1 MQVLW
6 GDPAQVPGSDWSPG
20 NRWWCQSEGLL
31 SVFFLSSRLVL
42 SLIYNHYSLT
52 VGRNHVRNSFYL
64 RSFPSSCKRP
74 CLPTK
79 NWLPNFNWLFPCR
92 AKILSLDKTSCVAKS
107 ELVLLFIA
115 LLHLT
120 SLICNTDPL
129 LFCMLYTSLH
139 SPPALIRCVP
149 MTRKLVARPP
159 RWRKHSLTIGAPTTW
174 SSGVPTTLASAKAR
188 SSSYGEASTS
198 PLKKR
203 GRVRWQS
210 PLFSLRQMVSQL
222 IKN

>member
-1 MQVLW
+1 MSGTLFICDRFPPLAR
-6 GDPAQVPGSDWSPG
+6 DPASQQRTGSRTPTGYFLVELKYCPWTKPPVSPNQNWS
-20 NRWWCQSEGLL
+20 R
-31 SVFFLSSRLVL
+31 
-42 SLIYNHYSLT
+42 SL
-52 VGRNHVRNSFYL
+52 
-64 RSFPSSCKRP
+64 
-74 CLPTK
+74 
-79 NWLPNFNWLFPCR
+79 
-92 AKILSLDKTSCVAKS
+92 
-107 ELVLLFIA
+107 
-115 LLHLT
+115 LLHSA